1 MTDAPVVLAAPISA
15 EAFAAYGDVLAP
27 PAEVGRT
34 YFDGG
39 LTNAR
44 ASAPASLSISLI
56 PATASLPITA
66 VEMERHEFS
75 SQSFIPMDVSRY
87 LIVVAPPRADGTPD
101 GSKAQAFIVPGN
113 VGITYGVNV
122 WHHPI
127 TVLDRPGTFAVQ
139 MWRDGSVMDEE
150 FVKLEQPFR
159 IELPETK

>member
-56 PATASLPITA
+56 PATAALRIT
-66 VEMERHEFS
+66 FWC
-75 SQSFIPMDVSRY
+75 SRRST
-87 LIVVAPPRADGTPD
+87 PHRSPRLSTSA
-101 GSKAQAFIVPGN
+101 S
-113 VGITYGVNV
+113 
-122 WHHPI
+122 
-127 TVLDRPGTFAVQ
+127 R
-139 MWRDGSVMDEE
+139 
-150 FVKLEQPFR
+150 
-159 IELPETK
+159 